1 VIVIDLTCSGQRGL
15 MHQGTVMNTL
25 TWTALG
31 AALVLAACSQ
41 QIAQAPAAEAP
52 AARTEAELVAHGK
65 YLVEGVAGCN
75 DCHTVMTPQ
84 GPDMTRS
91 LQGASLMFK
100 ATVEMPWA
108 PVAPPLAGGPAN
120 YTDAQFATLLQTG
133 VKPDGSRPLPPMPA
147 FRLNEEDA
155 RAVVAYIKTLPK
167 AAP

>member
-52 AARTEAELVAHGK
+52 AARTEAELVAPGK
-65 YLVEGVAGCN
+65 YL
-75 DCHTVMTPQ
+75 
-84 GPDMTRS
+84 
-91 LQGASLMFK
+91 
-100 ATVEMPWA
+100 ATVEMPGA